1 MSKEK
6 KRILAVVPARG
17 GSKGIKLKN
26 LKKINGK
33 SLIQIVSEVILKSK
47 IFTNAVV
54 STDNNL
60 IRKEALKFGLDVPFI
75 RPKSLSGDFI
85 SDVEVLR
92 HALKKSESF
101 YKVQYDYIMMLQP
114 TSPLRTKKDLLKLA
128 SMMNK
133 KKYDAIWTISETD
146 LKFHPL
152 KQLKIKDDF
161 LNFWDSKGK
170 NIIARQQL
178 NSVYHRNGVGYI
190 ISRECLVKKN
200 SIKGSKTG
208 FLLIKTPQI
217 SIDTTE
223 DLKKAISDAKSG
235 QAEIRNDKDG
245 NIGVSIGKKSF
256 KDELL
261 IKNYNAILD
270 TLEKEKANN
279 TLKGDLIKSSFITS
293 TMGVSYK
300 LKIGKNI

>member
-6 KRILAVVPARG
+6 KKILAVVPARG
-17 GSKGIKLKN
+17 GSKGIRLKN

-75 RPKSLSGDFI
+75 RPKSLSGDLI

-101 YKVQYDYIMMLQP
+101 YKVHYDYIMMLQP

-152 KQLKIKDDF
+152 KQLKINGSS
-161 LNFWDSKGK
+161 LNYWDSKGK

-178 NSVYHRNGVGYI
+178 NPVYHRNGVGYI

-200 SIKGSKTG
+200 SIKGVKTG
-208 FLLIKTPQI
+208 FLLVKTPQI
-217 SIDTTE
+217 SIDTLE
-223 DLKKAISDAKSG
+223 DLKM
-235 QAEIRNDKDG
+235 AEMI
-245 NIGVSIGKKSF
+245 KKF
-256 KDELL
+256 
-261 IKNYNAILD
+261 
-270 TLEKEKANN
+270 
-279 TLKGDLIKSSFITS
+279 
-293 TMGVSYK
+293 
-300 LKIGKNI
+300 

>member
-1 MSKEK
+1 M
-6 KRILAVVPARG
+6 
-17 GSKGIKLKN
+17 
-26 LKKINGK
+26 
-33 SLIQIVSEVILKSK
+33 
-47 IFTNAVV
+47 V
-54 STDNNL
+54 STDNKL

-75 RPKSLSGDFI
+75 RPKSLSGDLI
-85 SDVEVLR
+85 SDVEVLS

-208 FLLIKTPQI
+208 FLLIKTHQI

-223 DLKKAISDAKSG
+223 DLKKAEMI
-235 QAEIRNDKDG
+235 
-245 NIGVSIGKKSF
+245 KK
-256 KDELL
+256 
-261 IKNYNAILD
+261 
-270 TLEKEKANN
+270 
-279 TLKGDLIKSSFITS
+279 
-293 TMGVSYK
+293 M
-300 LKIGKNI
+300 

>member
-92 HALKKSESF
+92 HALKKSESSS
-101 YKVQYDYIMMLQP
+101 LE
-114 TSPLRTKKDLLKLA
+114 LRLSL
-128 SMMNK
+128 SM
-133 KKYDAIWTISETD
+133 TIS
-146 LKFHPL
+146 
-152 KQLKIKDDF
+152 
-161 LNFWDSKGK
+161 
-170 NIIARQQL
+170 
-178 NSVYHRNGVGYI
+178 
-190 ISRECLVKKN
+190 
-200 SIKGSKTG
+200 
-208 FLLIKTPQI
+208 
-217 SIDTTE
+217 
-223 DLKKAISDAKSG
+223 
-235 QAEIRNDKDG
+235 
-245 NIGVSIGKKSF
+245 
-256 KDELL
+256 
-261 IKNYNAILD
+261 
-270 TLEKEKANN
+270 
-279 TLKGDLIKSSFITS
+279 
-293 TMGVSYK
+293 
-300 LKIGKNI
+300 

>member
-101 YKVQYDYIMMLQP
+101 YKVNYDYIMMLQP
-114 TSPLRTKKDLLKLA
+114 TSPLRTKKDLLKLT

-133 KKYDAIWTISETD
+133 KKYDAVWTISETD

-152 KQLKIKDDF
+152 KQLKINDGS
-161 LNFWDSKGK
+161 LNYWDSKGK

-178 NSVYHRNGVGYI
+178 NPVYHRNGVGYI

-200 SIKGSKTG
+200 SIKGNKTG
-208 FLLIKTPQI
+208 FLLVKTPQI
-217 SIDTTE
+217 SIDTVE
-223 DLKKAISDAKSG
+223 DLKKAEMI
-235 QAEIRNDKDG
+235 
-245 NIGVSIGKKSF
+245 KKS
-256 KDELL
+256 
-261 IKNYNAILD
+261 
-270 TLEKEKANN
+270 
-279 TLKGDLIKSSFITS
+279 
-293 TMGVSYK
+293 
-300 LKIGKNI
+300 

>member
-6 KRILAVVPARG
+6 KKILAVVPARG
-17 GSKGIKLKN
+17 GSKGIRLKN

-60 IRKEALKFGLDVPFI
+60 IKKEALKFGLDVPFI
-75 RPKSLSGDFI
+75 RPKSLSGDLI

-92 HALKKSESF
+92 HALKKSETF
-101 YKVQYDYIMMLQP
+101 YKVHYDYIMMLQP

-152 KQLKIKDDF
+152 KQLKINDGL
-161 LNFWDSKGK
+161 LNYWDSKGK

-178 NSVYHRNGVGYI
+178 NPVYHRNGVGYI

-200 SIKGSKTG
+200 SIKGNKTG
-208 FLLIKTPQI
+208 FLLVKTPQI
-217 SIDTTE
+217 SIDTLE
-223 DLKKAISDAKSG
+223 DLKKAEMI
-235 QAEIRNDKDG
+235 
-245 NIGVSIGKKSF
+245 KKF
-256 KDELL
+256 
-261 IKNYNAILD
+261 
-270 TLEKEKANN
+270 
-279 TLKGDLIKSSFITS
+279 
-293 TMGVSYK
+293 
-300 LKIGKNI
+300 